1 MLLLASL
8 VWSFTFYLNP
18 AQHTVNCSSFETPIL
33 LSGTSDSVRNVLR
46 MIIDLYHMNNLSS
59 ELWQHL
65 RLSSIVGDQDDTV
78 LNLTT

>member
-1 MLLLASL
+1 MNS
-8 VWSFTFYLNP
+8 
-18 AQHTVNCSSFETPIL
+18 SSFETPIL

-65 RLSSIVGDQDDTV
+65 RLSSIVDDQDDTV
-78 LNLTT
+78 LNLTTFD

>member
-1 MLLLASL
+1 MSF
-8 VWSFTFYLNP
+8 VWFLNFYLNP
-18 AQHTVNCSSFETPIL
+18 TQHIMNSSSFETPIL

-65 RLSSIVGDQDDTV
+65 RLSSIVGDQDETV
-78 LNLTT
+78 LNLTTFG